1 MIKKTPAKKEIFF
14 DESKKSYSYYNN
26 YDKKIRWI
34 QYHHQIDQVL
44 KLSPKNV
51 LEIGIGN
58 KVVSDYLSKY
68 TKIKKFD
75 INPNLLPDVV
85 GSVENISKHFKPNSF
100 DVVLCSQVLE
110 HVPFNK
116 FDRCLSQIK
125 DISNKYVILS
135 LPHAAIHIRGN
146 FSIFKNFQLK
156 LNLTI
161 PRPIKHKFY
170 LGHYWEIGKKHY
182 SKKLLRK
189 HLKKYFDI
197 KLEYGMSEDPYY
209 RFYILEKK

>member
-1 MIKKTPAKKEIFF
+1 MAQTPVSKKGFY
-14 DESKKSYSYYNN
+14 DESKKNYSYHNN

-44 KLSPKNV
+44 KLSPKKV

-68 TKIKKFD
+68 VNIKKFD
-75 INPNLLPDVV
+75 INSNLSPNVV
-85 GSVENISKHFKPNSF
+85 GSVENLSNHFKTNSF

-110 HVPFNK
+110 HLPFEK
-116 FDRCLSQIK
+116 FDLCLKQIRDVSK
-125 DISNKYVILS
+125 KYVILS

-146 FSIFKNFQLK
+146 ISVLKNFNLK

-170 LGHYWEIGKKHY
+170 LGHYWEIGKANY
-182 SKKLLRK
+182 SKKLIHK
-189 HLKKYFDI
+189 HLRKYFDI
-197 KLEYGMSEDPYY
+197 KSEYGMPEDPYY